1 MDDLDFIDASAFGKL
16 IVGLIV
22 SLFQA
27 LTQIQEQTLTFV
39 PKIVATILVIMITA
53 GWMMENLKSFAE
65 RALDLM
71 LTVSVVR

>member
-1 MDDLDFIDASAFGKL
+1 
-16 IVGLIV
+16 
-22 SLFQA
+22 
-27 LTQIQEQTLTFV
+27 LTFV